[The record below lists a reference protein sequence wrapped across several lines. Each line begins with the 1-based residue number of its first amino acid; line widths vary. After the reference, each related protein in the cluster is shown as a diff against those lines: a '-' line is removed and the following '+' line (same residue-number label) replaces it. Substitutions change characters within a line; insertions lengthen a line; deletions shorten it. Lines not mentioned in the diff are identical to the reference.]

1 MTIPAEI
8 DFAELSRAVDAND
21 ASARIIARSLRR
33 ACHVDGVF
41 YLQLGQKGIKIEK
54 FALEHAR
61 DFFSLPLEE
70 KNKISNLHS
79 AQYRGYIAH
88 GKERTQGQ
96 PDFREQLEFGVEM
109 PPAQLREADALWKRL
124 IGPNQW
130 PSIKYF
136 RKDFESIVEDLG
148 ALCLV
153 EPPPFKESESSK
165 NWRDTC

>member
-1 MTIPAEI
+1 MTIPVEI
-8 DFAELSRAVDAND
+8 DFAELSRAVEAND
-21 ASARIIARSLRR
+21 AGARIIARSLRR

-70 KNKISNLHS
+70 KNKISNLQS

-88 GKERTQGQ
+88 GKEHAGQ

-109 PPAQLREADALWKRL
+109 PPARSGRRTHCGSDLLVKSVGQVSSTSGKTLRASWR
-124 IGPNQW
+124 
-130 PSIKYF
+130 
-136 RKDFESIVEDLG
+136 
-148 ALCLV
+148 
-153 EPPPFKESESSK
+153 SSK
-165 NWRDTC
+165 G